1 MGNPL
6 PWDTDIDIG
15 LMSDELKRI
24 NQEQLFQA
32 FKGKNISIGYRIW
45 LGSFYVERG
54 DARGDLMVFQETRFN
69 EIWRTGLEPYV
80 LYLHHS
86 WYHKFPAELIERPLP
101 KVRFAGVEIS
111 VPRKKWKFKDI
122 IIQMTGGYKRNQK
135 DVKMLTD
142 FGGCIRTPSGHHD
155 CNFAMVRRFYDQSK
169 MMLKLLHS
177 N

>member
-1 MGNPL
+1 MGREGLKVTVQIRCVLLFEVLCSIFSSLWGAHRVGNPL

-111 VPRKKWKFKDI
+111 VPRKKME
-122 IIQMTGGYKRNQK
+122 IQRYHYPNDWWLQK
-135 DVKMLTD
+135 KPK
-142 FGGCIRTPSGHHD
+142 GC
-155 CNFAMVRRFYDQSK
+155 
-169 MMLKLLHS
+169 
-177 N
+177 